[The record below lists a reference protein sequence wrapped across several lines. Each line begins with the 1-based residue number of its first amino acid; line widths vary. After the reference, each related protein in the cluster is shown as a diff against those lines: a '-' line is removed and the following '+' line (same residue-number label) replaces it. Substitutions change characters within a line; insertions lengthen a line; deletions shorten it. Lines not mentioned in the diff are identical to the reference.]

1 MLCVPLCRW
10 SFQHHTEFRDLG
22 PFSFRVHQPLRN
34 MVCFPCMQESIH
46 VYLYIWVISV
56 LRVWVRHDVFF
67 SFLSFVF
74 SACRS
79 GAGVVGLCSSV
90 FSASRSDG
98 GVGFRSSVFSACQFG
113 GGVGLCS
120 SIFSACRFGGGV
132 GLRLVL
138 SLDCRS
144 TSIMGNVVVGSGV
157 SVCFKSSS
165 SEFSGV
171 SWMLR

>member
-113 GGVGLCS
+113 GGVGL
-120 SIFSACRFGGGV
+120 
-132 GLRLVL
+132 RLVL